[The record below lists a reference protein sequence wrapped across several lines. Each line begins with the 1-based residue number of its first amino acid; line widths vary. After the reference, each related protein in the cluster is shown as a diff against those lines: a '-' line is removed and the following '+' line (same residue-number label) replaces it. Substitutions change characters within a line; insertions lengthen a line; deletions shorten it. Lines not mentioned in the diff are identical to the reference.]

1 MSNMRI
7 EETFRWQNS
16 VGEYITFNVRDA
28 FYVDNIEG
36 LSGLTNEIRSSKG
49 VNQDG
54 ITVIGASLSAR
65 NITMTGSIM
74 RNVDANRQHLLS
86 AFNPKY
92 DGTFYYDNTAT
103 GLSVSISGLVEQAP
117 TISVTEVEGV
127 EDFYISI
134 LCPDPFF
141 KGEEQSIELA
151 TWEPEFH
158 FPLNLP
164 QTGFN
169 YASRSMSL
177 TKTISNPGQVAG
189 GMTVIMTFTGNVT
202 DPVLTN
208 STTGDEFMIAGTFG
222 PSDRIVITSG
232 YNKNRIELNGN
243 NALHLVDFDSTFLTI
258 MPGDNEFVYNA
269 TGGVNALS
277 ITVAYSPYY
286 LGV

>member
-1 MSNMRI
+1 MRI

-74 RNVDANRQHLLS
+74 RNVDANRQRLLS

-164 QTGFN
+164 PTGFN
-169 YASRSMSL
+169 YASRSTSL
-177 TKTISNPGQVAG
+177 TKTISNPGQVEG
-189 GMTVIMTFTGNVT
+189 GVTVMMTFTGSVT
-202 DPVLTN
+202 DPLIIN
-208 STTGDEFMIAGTFG
+208 STTGDEFKAVGTFG
-222 PSDRIVITSG
+222 PTDQIVVTSG
-232 YNKNRIELNGN
+232 YNNNRVRLNGE
-243 NALHLVDFDSTFLTI
+243 NALQIMDFDSAFLT
-258 MPGDNEFVYNA
+258 MRPGDNNFIYNA
-269 TGGVNALS
+269 AAGVDALN
-277 ITVAYSPYY
+277 ITIVYSPYY